1 VQSAPHWGHARIDIG
16 FDKNGGTPVEALS
29 QPTNGFASDI
39 SKLRPPNDVLMF
51 VVDAAG
57 SEGRDPISD
66 LEILRKEVSLH
77 SPELAKRPWCI
88 VANKIDLAES
98 DEYMIH
104 LKERFK
110 RIKILPI
117 SANEGTGI
125 DALRKYL
132 ESKIS
137 KPEV

>member
-1 VQSAPHWGHARIDIG
+1 
-16 FDKNGGTPVEALS
+16 
-29 QPTNGFASDI
+29 
-39 SKLRPPNDVLMF
+39 
-51 VVDAAG
+51 
-57 SEGRDPISD
+57 
-66 LEILRKEVSLH
+66 
-77 SPELAKRPWCI
+77 
-88 VANKIDLAES
+88 
-98 DEYMIH
+98 MIH

-137 KPEV
+137 KAEV

>member
-1 VQSAPHWGHARIDIG
+1 MAGLGAMDYWQ
-16 FDKNGGTPVEALS
+16 
-29 QPTNGFASDI
+29 
-39 SKLRPPNDVLMF
+39 VLGLEPGA
-51 VVDAAG
+51 DAARLKRAFR
-57 SEGRDPISD
+57 EQARRWHPDLNANDP
-66 LEILRKEVSLH
+66 
-77 SPELAKRPWCI
+77 
-88 VANKIDLAES
+88 VAE
-98 DEYMIH
+98 
-104 LKERFK
+104 ERFK